1 MDYARLGKTGLKVSK
16 ICLGCMSFGTKQDWQ
31 ISVEDSRAVIR
42 SALDGGINFF
52 DTANA
57 YGHGESEEI
66 LGAAL
71 KDFGIDRAESV
82 IATKVFF
89 PMGTG
94 PNDRGLGRKHILQ
107 STDDSLRRLGTDY
120 LDLLQIHRFD
130 YEAPIEET
138 LEALN
143 DVVRAGKVRY
153 IGASTMHA
161 WQFAKM
167 LFTSDKHGW
176 ARFVSMQNSYSL
188 AYREEEREMVPLC
201 EDQGVGLIPYSPL
214 AAGFLTGSRK
224 AGTVRSKM
232 PLQQSRYNRPADQA
246 VADAV
251 AKVAA
256 ARGVGPAQIAL
267 AWLLTRPA
275 MTAPIV
281 GITKLAQLDDA
292 LKSVDIKLTEDE
304 IAAMEAPYETMA
316 PFPHRP
322 PAIALP
328 TPPSRR

>member
-1 MDYARLGKTGLKVSK
+1 MDYARLGAAGLKVSR

-31 ISVEDSRAVIR
+31 ISVEDTRAVIR
-42 SALDGGINFF
+42 AALDGGINFF

-94 PNDRGLGRKHILQ
+94 PNDRGLSRKHILQ

-120 LDLLQIHRFD
+120 IDLLQIHRFD
-130 YEAPIEET
+130 DDTPIEET

-201 EDQGVGLIPYSPL
+201 ADQGVGLIPYSPL

-232 PLQQSRYNRPADQA
+232 PLQQNRFNRPADQA

-251 AKVAA
+251 AKVAE
-256 ARGVGPAQIAL
+256 ARGVGPAQVAL

-281 GITKLAQLDDA
+281 GITKLPQLDDA
-292 LKSVDIKLTEDE
+292 LKSVEVKLSDDE
-304 IAAMEAPYETMA
+304 IAAMEAPYVTMD

-322 PAIALP
+322 PAIAVP

>member
-1 MDYARLGKTGLKVSK
+1 MDYARLGASGLKVSR
-16 ICLGCMSFGTKQDWQ
+16 ICLGCMSFGSTQDWQ
-31 ISVEDSRAVIR
+31 ISEEDSRAVIR
-42 SALDGGINFF
+42 AALDGGINFF

-66 LGAAL
+66 LGRAL
-71 KDFGIDRAESV
+71 KGFGVGREESV
-82 IATKVFF
+82 IATKLFF

-94 PNDRGLGRKHILQ
+94 PNDRGLSRKHILQ

-120 LDLLQIHRFD
+120 IDLLQIHRFD
-130 YEAPIEET
+130 VETPIEET

-153 IGASTMHA
+153 IGASTMAA

-167 LFTSDKHGW
+167 LFTADSHGW
-176 ARFVSMQNSYSL
+176 TRFVSMQNSYSL
-188 AYREEEREMVPLC
+188 AYREEEREMIPLC
-201 EDQGVGLIPYSPL
+201 ADQGVGLIPYSPL

-232 PLQQSRYNRPADQA
+232 PLQQSRFNRPADQA

-256 ARGVGPAQIAL
+256 ARGVGPAQVAL

-275 MTAPIV
+275 LTAPIV
-281 GITKLAQLDDA
+281 GITRLAQLDDA
-292 LKSVDIKLTEDE
+292 LKSVDLKLTAEE
-304 IAAMEAPYETMA
+304 SAALEAPYETMPA
-316 PFPHRP
+316 FPHQPARNLIMP
-322 PAIALP
+322 PP
-328 TPPSRR
+328 TRR

>member
-1 MDYARLGKTGLKVSK
+1 MEYARLGKTGLKVSR
-16 ICLGCMSFGTKQDWQ
+16 ICLGCMSFGTKQEWN

-42 SALDGGINFF
+42 AALDGGINFF

-66 LGAAL
+66 LGKAL
-71 KDFGIDRAESV
+71 RDFGIDRAESV
-82 IATKVFF
+82 IATKVYF
-89 PMGTG
+89 PMGTS
-94 PNDRGLGRKHILQ
+94 PNDRGLSRKHILQ
-107 STDDSLRRLGTDY
+107 STDDSLRRLGSDY
-120 LDLLQIHRFD
+120 IDLLQIHRFD
-130 YEAPIEET
+130 LETPIEET

-153 IGASTMHA
+153 IGASTMAA

-167 LFTSDKHGW
+167 LFTADAHGW
-176 ARFVSMQNSYSL
+176 TRFVSMQNSYSL

-201 EDQGVGLIPYSPL
+201 ADQGVGLIPYSPL

-232 PLQQSRYNRPADQA
+232 PLQQSRFNRPADQA

-256 ARGVGPAQIAL
+256 ARGVGPAQVAL

-281 GITKLAQLDDA
+281 GITRLAQLDDA
-292 LKSVDIKLTEDE
+292 LKSVELTLSGEE
-304 IAAMEAPYETMA
+304 TAALEAPYETMPA
-316 PFPHRP
+316 FPHQ
-322 PAIALP
+322 PARSLLM